1 MAIEPYQRKIGIP
14 DAAGGG
20 MTRIADTRSFD
31 IGPAISSLGET
42 LMSTFEPILADE
54 AIKRGNEEAGKVMF
68 TRTEDGQLVLP
79 PRTDDGGRR
88 YAAAFDKVIETRYL
102 NEVGTEF
109 QTSLDQ
115 EAADRRTG
123 VKKYDAAEFAA
134 SVEAKTEGMLSA
146 IDPRI
151 RPQMEEVLRREG
163 LERTRSFTNEW
174 SGNKRRQTIDGVTD
188 QMRFHMQGLA
198 NWQRLG
204 LTQEEALTKH
214 GGPLEGLIGSLEQLG
229 GVGEGQADAILMER
243 DQLTNGIVDYT
254 KDMKTLATFVPAI
267 GGMDLE
273 QVAKWRA
280 WSEGVPIEGNLTGL
294 VETSVATPEA
304 VTPDTLRA
312 FAKEKFG
319 VDPTSVDRPP
329 DHPLSIKN
337 PKSFHNTKSG
347 GRAVDIPKIAGM
359 SFDDYVQSYKDAGF
373 TVVEAINEYE
383 NPSKDATGGHWH
395 IALGN
400 TRKVTASHEIP
411 TIKGVTF
418 ESTMDLDPSVRN
430 QLRVFLTDRE
440 QFLRADEAK
449 KAADRRAQEQT
460 DRLVAAQR
468 DTQMTIEGA
477 LSNGVGGNWN
487 AKETAELDNQFRS
500 YVNVANLADPNERD
514 KIINFVQ
521 QKNYLPE
528 AIFNYLDNSVRSDN
542 WQPAVQL
549 YQDLQDATLGQSGAR
564 VGDLIL
570 SELDPKTAALLQQS
584 DALARVGMSRPAIA
598 ANLEA
603 RRSGNVF
610 TTTEA
615 ITEFNRQADNPREN
629 GYQAVKVQ
637 MLSDALQTKKGYS
650 IPATLMR
657 DFDVAYTANLEI
669 TQQPAKA
676 MQLAINQV
684 KGRYQTTGLFQGNVG
699 PSSLLRSYP
708 RDTLTNFMFT
718 EKTTDGNP
726 LIRTVKGQKHR
737 MFGSDPSVRLKPL
750 DSNTKGV
757 GRYAVYVYEPNNTA
771 NLIDVFEVDLGA
783 EMRDHIKRKN
793 ATAQV
798 RSRADL
804 LAEARKERTKEVDF
818 WTGFGQRADRMGG
831 KM

>member
-31 IGPAISSLGET
+31 IGPAISSLGDT

-54 AIKRGNEEAGKVMF
+54 AIKRGNDEAGKVLF
-68 TRTEDGQLVLP
+68 TRTEDGKLVLP
-79 PRTDDGGRR
+79 PRTEDGGRL

-109 QTSLDQ
+109 QTALDQ

-146 IDPRI
+146 MDPRI
-151 RPQMEEVLRREG
+151 RPQMEEVLRREA

-188 QMRFHMQGLA
+188 QVRFHMQGLA

-214 GGPLEGLIGSLEQLG
+214 AGPLEGLIGSLEQLG

-243 DQLTNGIVDYT
+243 DQLTDGIKSYT
-254 KDMKTLATFVPAI
+254 EGLKKIATILPAI
-267 GGMDLE
+267 SGMGLE
-273 QVAKWRA
+273 DIQRLEYWAD
-280 WSEGVPIEGNLTGL
+280 GVPFEGDVSGL
-294 VETSVATPEA
+294 VRTPVQTPEK
-304 VTPDTLRA
+304 VTPETLRA

-319 VDPTSVDRPP
+319 VDPTSVERSP

-359 SFDDYVQSYKDAGF
+359 SFEDYVQSYKDAGF
-373 TVVEAINEYE
+373 TVVEAIDEYK

-400 TRKVTASHEIP
+400 TRKVTAEHEISDL
-411 TIKGVTF
+411 KGLTF
-418 ESTMDLDPSVRN
+418 ESVMDLDPSVRN
-430 QLRVFLTDRE
+430 QLKEYLTDRRQNIQAE
-440 QFLRADEAK
+440 IAQAN
-449 KAADRRAQEQT
+449 ADRRAQEQT
-460 DRLVAAQR
+460 DRIVAAQR
-468 DTQMTIEGA
+468 NTQLSIQGA
-477 LSNGVGGNWN
+477 LTNGVGGNFS
-487 AKETAELDNQFRS
+487 AAEEAELDNQFRS

-514 KIINFVQ
+514 KILNFVQ

-549 YQDLQDATLGQSGAR
+549 YQDLQDTTLGTGGR

-584 DALARVGMSRPAIA
+584 DALARLGMSRPAIE

-629 GYQAVKVQ
+629 GYQSVKIQ

-650 IPATLMR
+650 IPATLLR

-676 MQLAINQV
+676 MQLAVNQV
-684 KGRYQTTGLFQGNVG
+684 KGRYQTSGLFQGNVG

-708 RDTLTNFMFT
+708 RNILTNFMFT

-750 DSNTKGV
+750 DSNTKNV
-757 GRYAVYVYEPNNTA
+757 GRYAVYVYEPNNTS

-783 EMRDHIKRKN
+783 ELRDHVQRKN
-793 ATAQV
+793 PAAQV

-804 LAEARKERTKEVDF
+804 LAAARKERAKEVDF

>member
-1 MAIEPYQRKIGIP
+1 MAIEPYQRKVGIP

-31 IGPAISSLGET
+31 IGPAISGLTDT
-42 LMSTFEPILADE
+42 LISTFEPILADE
-54 AIKRGNEEAGKVMF
+54 AIKRGTDEAGKVMF
-68 TRTEDGQLVLP
+68 TRTEDGKLVLP
-79 PRTDDGGRR
+79 PRTEDGGRR

-102 NEVGTEF
+102 NEVGTSF
-109 QTSLDQ
+109 QTTIDQ

-134 SVEAKTEGMLSA
+134 SVEATTEGVLSA
-146 IDPRI
+146 MDPRI

-188 QMRFHMQGLA
+188 QIRFHLNGLA
-198 NWQRLG
+198 KSQQLG

-214 GGPLEGLIGSLEQLG
+214 AGPLEGLIGSLEQLG
-229 GVGEGQADAILMER
+229 GVGDEQADAILMER
-243 DQLTNGIVDYT
+243 DQLTDGIKSYT
-254 KDMKTLATFVPAI
+254 DGLKKIATILPAI
-267 GGMDLE
+267 SGMGLE
-273 QVAKWRA
+273 DIQRLEYWAD
-280 WSEGVPIEGNLTGL
+280 GVPFEGDVSGL
-294 VETSVATPEA
+294 VRTPVQTPEK

-312 FAKEKFG
+312 FAKATFG
-319 VDPTSVDRPP
+319 VDPTSVARPA

-337 PKSFHNTKSG
+337 PKSFHNTEKG
-347 GRAVDIPKIAGM
+347 GRAVDIPKIPGM
-359 SFDDYVQSYKDAGF
+359 SFEDYVQSYKDAGF
-373 TVVEAINEYE
+373 TVVEAIDEYK
-383 NPSKDATGGHWH
+383 NPSANATGGHWH

-400 TRKVTASHEIP
+400 TRKVTAEHEISDL
-411 TIKGVTF
+411 KGLTF
-418 ESTMDLDPSVRN
+418 ESVMELDPSVRN
-430 QLRVFLTDRE
+430 QLKQYLTDRRQNIQAE
-440 QFLRADEAK
+440 QAQAN
-449 KAADRRAQEQT
+449 ADRRAQEQT
-460 DRLVAAQR
+460 DRLIAAQR
-468 DTQMTIEGA
+468 ETQLSIEGA
-477 LSNGVGGNWN
+477 LSQGVGGNWD
-487 AKETAELDNQFRS
+487 AKQTALLDRAFSQIDLSKINT
-500 YVNVANLADPNERD
+500 DPNVRAQVLG
-514 KIINFVQ
+514 FVQ
-521 QKNYLPE
+521 TNNYLPE
-528 AIFNYLDNSVRSDN
+528 SIFNYLDNSVRSDK
-542 WQPAVQL
+542 WQPAVEL
-549 YQDLQDATLGQSGAR
+549 YQNLQDATLGQSGAR

-570 SELDPKTAALLQQS
+570 SQLDPKTAALLQQS
-584 DALARVGMSRPAIA
+584 DSLARLGMSRPAIA

-650 IPATLMR
+650 LPATLMR

-684 KGRYQTTGLFQGNVG
+684 KGSYQTTGLFQGNVG

-708 RDTLTNFMFT
+708 RETLTNFMFT

-726 LIRTVKGQKHR
+726 LIRPVKGQKHR

-757 GRYAVYVYEPNNTA
+757 GRYSVYVYEPNNTA

-783 EMRDHIKRKN
+783 ELRDHVQRKN
-793 ATAQV
+793 PSANV
-798 RSRADL
+798 RTRADL
-804 LAEARKERTKEVDF
+804 ISAARQERKEEVDF
-818 WTGFGQRADRMGG
+818 WTGFGQRADRIGG